1 MNPYTDLLFLTV
13 IVVFIVDVS
22 GFTESWLHALSRWLR
37 HQVTSL
43 KPFSCSLCMTWWSGL
58 IYLIITGR
66 FCLPLIAYVALM
78 AFLSL
83 PISEFLIF
91 IRETLLRWIR
101 QATK

>member
-1 MNPYTDLLFLTV
+1 MNPYTDILFLTV

-43 KPFSCSLCMTWWSGL
+43 KPFSCSLSMTWWSGL